1 VLTLN
6 QQPFRYALVDWHSPH
21 AATVSGVVQ
30 LPYGFSLAPV
40 LKFISGRPYSIDNA
54 QVGTL
59 VTYIDR
65 EGNPAG
71 RNIYQQP
78 NIASLSF
85 AIGRDFR
92 AGGVSFKPQLEI
104 LNATNRVN
112 IIAVQSAFV
121 SAGRPTRVDN
131 GRQIQFGVD
140 VRF

>member
-1 VLTLN
+1 VN
-6 QQPFRYALVDWHSPH
+6 WHSPH

-65 EGNPAG
+65 DGNPAG

-85 AIGRDFR
+85 AIGRNFH

-121 SAGRPTRVDN
+121 SAGRPTQVDN
-131 GRQIQFGVD
+131 GRQIQFGID
-140 VRF
+140 VKF

>member
-1 VLTLN
+1 VE
-6 QQPFRYALVDWHSPH
+6 
-21 AATVSGVVQ
+21 
-30 LPYGFSLAPV
+30 LPYRFSLSPV

-65 EGNPAG
+65 DGNPAG
-71 RNIYQQP
+71 RNIYQMP
-78 NIASLSF
+78 NVTSLSF
-85 AIGRDFR
+85 ALGRDFR
-92 AGGVSFKPQLEI
+92 VGGTSIKPQLEI

-131 GRQIQFGVD
+131 GRQIQFGID